1 MTTGPKKGRSSKSS
15 PGYVVQSPN
24 AASNNV
30 GKDDTPPTDNS
41 TYPLHQ
47 QKGQRRYGPP
57 SDWVEEL
64 PRGSEVHVSKLPRD
78 LLEDELIPVFEK
90 VGRIFDIRLMMETP
104 EFNKGYAFVKFC
116 CKEDSEAA
124 IIQLNEYE
132 IRPGVHIVV
141 RRSVDNNRLFIGNI
155 PKNYLADDVLKAMRE
170 VTTGVVKVILYASVN
185 DRTKNRGYG
194 FVEFETHQQAK
205 NTRNKLKLIPLVWSG
220 QEIKVDW
227 AEPELEVDEETM
239 KKVCIRQLGRLKCL
253 EVSGLSKNRK
263 TVKNTSINFRC
274 NTPTRGNIQK
284 YERKVASPIEMKS
297 TNNKNHVTTVSMAN
311 ISMENHCNL
320 NVSSLEKQNDSLDTF
335 AQKIN
340 NNSEKNATSLPQN
353 SLEKSQKL
361 DNSIITKTKWIRKY
375 APLECSNIAPP
386 KGSEIFVGRIPRDLF
401 EDELIPVLQKAGT
414 LYEVRL
420 MMESSGLLNRGFAY
434 VKYKTKEEADIAVKI
449 LNNYEIRDHQFLG
462 VMKSVDNNR
471 LFVGGIPKNK
481 KQDDLLEE
489 MRRLT
494 EDVIDV
500 ILYADITDKTKNR
513 GFAFVE
519 YISHTSAYAARQKLL
534 KNPPLLWGTTTV
546 KVDWAEPEREVDEE
560 TMKKVRILYV
570 RNLALTTTDQ
580 QLRQLFSSF
589 VLDKC
594 EIDINWS
601 KPVVNREEYQQ
612 RKAASKALSSGPNIP
627 NAIQATFGLNGM
639 RTAAGAQG
647 YNASRPYPLR
657 TKQSEE
663 TFSAL
668 QPPVIYPNFAY
679 YQDISI
685 RNTIDS
691 YGLASPVPPTLYA
704 TERVSQMEE
713 FVAPHQ
719 EVQYHIA
726 QPQLV
731 QRVPNMFTTAPY
743 NVVNTPGL
751 ANCWPPQ
758 AILQPTNAS
767 PAFIST
773 SPFVVPTPTIPSV
786 PGAYTTQP
794 FYGGQLMTQNIIII

>member
-24 AASNNV
+24 SASNNV

-239 KKVCIRQLGRLKCL
+239 KKV
-253 EVSGLSKNRK
+253 
-263 TVKNTSINFRC
+263 
-274 NTPTRGNIQK
+274 
-284 YERKVASPIEMKS
+284 
-297 TNNKNHVTTVSMAN
+297 
-311 ISMENHCNL
+311 
-320 NVSSLEKQNDSLDTF
+320 
-335 AQKIN
+335 
-340 NNSEKNATSLPQN
+340 
-353 SLEKSQKL
+353 
-361 DNSIITKTKWIRKY
+361 
-375 APLECSNIAPP
+375 
-386 KGSEIFVGRIPRDLF
+386 
-401 EDELIPVLQKAGT
+401 
-414 LYEVRL
+414 
-420 MMESSGLLNRGFAY
+420 
-434 VKYKTKEEADIAVKI
+434 
-449 LNNYEIRDHQFLG
+449 
-462 VMKSVDNNR
+462 
-471 LFVGGIPKNK
+471 
-481 KQDDLLEE
+481 
-489 MRRLT
+489 
-494 EDVIDV
+494 
-500 ILYADITDKTKNR
+500 
-513 GFAFVE
+513 
-519 YISHTSAYAARQKLL
+519 
-534 KNPPLLWGTTTV
+534 
-546 KVDWAEPEREVDEE
+546 
-560 TMKKVRILYV
+560 RILYV

-580 QLRQLFSSF
+580 QLRQLFSSYGEVERVKKIKDYAFIHFATREQAEEAKRNLQGF

-594 EIDINWS
+594 EIDISWS

-627 NAIQATFGLNGM
+627 NAIQATFGLNGEPILLNQRM

-794 FYGGQLMTQNIIII
+794 FYGGQLMTQVPSVTGSNMSIDRT